1 VLSWSIRA
9 RIMAVLLLVAVLLV
23 VLALQLVR
31 RTPPAIQVTV
41 AGGIARVGAAAPE
54 FSSQRLD
61 GSRVRL
67 SQFRGKPVLLNF
79 WATWCAPC
87 QDEMPLLQGAA
98 NQYGGAGLT
107 VLAVDYQQT
116 DANGMQAFLRKVGAR
131 FSAVYD
137 PNGQIAA
144 AYGVSIGLP
153 VSIFIDRSG
162 KVEFIQVGQMS
173 DAVLQQH
180 LHSIL

>member
-1 VLSWSIRA
+1 
-9 RIMAVLLLVAVLLV
+9 MGVLLLAAVLILL
-23 VLALQLVR
+23 LALQLMR
-31 RTPPAIQVTV
+31 RSTPAMQVTV
-41 AGGIARVGAAAPE
+41 GGGTAQVGALAPD
-54 FSSQRLD
+54 FTSRRLD
-61 GSRVRL
+61 GSPVRL
-67 SQFRGKPVLLNF
+67 SQFRGKPVLINF

-87 QDEMPLLQGAA
+87 QDEMPLIQRAA
-98 NQYGGAGLT
+98 DQYGGAGLT

-116 DANGMQAFLRKVGAR
+116 DASGMAAFLRKVGAR

-137 PNGQIAA
+137 PSGRIAT

-162 KVEFIQVGQMS
+162 KVNFIQVGQMS

-180 LHSIL
+180 VQGIL

>member
-1 VLSWSIRA
+1 
-9 RIMAVLLLVAVLLV
+9 MAVLLLAAVLLAL
-23 VLALQLVR
+23 LALQLTR
-31 RTPPAIQVTV
+31 RSATAIQVTV
-41 AGGIARVGAAAPE
+41 AAGVARVGGAAPD

-61 GSRVRL
+61 GSGVRL
-67 SQFRGKPVLLNF
+67 SQFKGKPVLLNF

-87 QDEMPLLQGAA
+87 QDEMPLLQRAT

-107 VLAVDYQQT
+107 VLAVNYQQT

-137 PNGQIAA
+137 PNGRIAA

-162 KVEFIQVGQMS
+162 TVKVIQVGQMS
-173 DAVLQQH
+173 DAILQQH